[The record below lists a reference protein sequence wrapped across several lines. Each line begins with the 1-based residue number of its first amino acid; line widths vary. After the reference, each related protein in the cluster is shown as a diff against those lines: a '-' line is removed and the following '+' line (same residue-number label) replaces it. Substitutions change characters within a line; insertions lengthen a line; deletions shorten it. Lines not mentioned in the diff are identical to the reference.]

1 MDPIYSVT
9 CFTRAL
15 VSPGYTPE
23 QDERWLD
30 CVWGHYT
37 SQKCAELAIFREI
50 LDDPDHGNYKV
61 LYEEDIPRLDE
72 EGESDHA
79 WGDFDRELMRVVI
92 TIKDHG
98 IPVMETRVCLMKTEP
113 IPESHF
119 ENDYPEV
126 FQPVDEEWEE
136 RIEDYYTN
144 GPPSSWQ
151 VKLTNE
157 QIRSRSMENYGNTIA
172 MGITKPEQWIYS
184 HQYGW
189 VMKDSVDTYEFTTK
203 YAEGIKLV
211 GEKNLESECF
221 RQFNRENRE
230 YLLSQNKTTK
240 SDWIYITKYG
250 WLLKAHIEEIHFKTK
265 YAEEI
270 AKFGAKTP
278 EAKGEA
284 AAMRRYEIERDIS
297 DENDWVYTSEY
308 GWFKKEWAT
317 EEPTDKE
324 SDEIEHTTMFADWEQ
339 V

>member
-1 MDPIYSVT
+1 MAPTYIVT

-23 QDERWLD
+23 QDVRWLD
-30 CVWGHYT
+30 CVWGTYT
-37 SQKCAELAIFREI
+37 SQKCAELAVFRQI
-50 LDDPDHGNYKV
+50 LQDPDHGNYKV
-61 LYEEDIPRLDE
+61 LYEEDIPRFDE
-72 EGESDHA
+72 EGESDFA
-79 WGDFDRELMRVVI
+79 FGDYDREIMRVVI
-92 TIKDHG
+92 TVKDHG
-98 IPVMETRVCLMKTEP
+98 IPVMEITVCIVKSKP
-113 IPESHF
+113 IPESDFVLDH
-119 ENDYPEV
+119 PEE
-126 FQPVDEEWEE
+126 FLPVDEEWEK

-144 GPPSSWQ
+144 GPPSNWD
-151 VKLTNE
+151 VKLTKH
-157 QIRSRSMENYGNTIA
+157 QIRNRSMESYGNTIE
-172 MGITKPEQWIYS
+172 MGDTNPEQWIYS

-189 VMKDSVDTYEFTTK
+189 MMKQTIEEYEYTKK
-203 YAEGIKLV
+203 YATEIKIL
-211 GEKNLESECF
+211 GEKILESGA
-221 RQFNRENRE
+221 RDFNVENRE
-230 YLLSQNKTTK
+230 YLLQQNETTE

-317 EEPTDKE
+317 EAITDQEWK
-324 SDEIEHTTMFADWEQ
+324 DWEH

>member
-79 WGDFDRELMRVVI
+79 WGDFDREVMRVVI

-98 IPVMETRVCLMKTEP
+98 IPVMEMTACLVKCEP

-136 RIEDYYTN
+136 RIQEYYAN

-151 VKLTNE
+151 VKLTKE

-189 VMKDSVDTYEFTTK
+189 VMKED
-203 YAEGIKLV
+203 
-211 GEKNLESECF
+211 
-221 RQFNRENRE
+221 
-230 YLLSQNKTTK
+230 
-240 SDWIYITKYG
+240 
-250 WLLKAHIEEIHFKTK
+250 IEDYDFAWK